1 MFSGKF
7 GIINT
12 SVLILRSNT
21 VCPNKTPDSVL
32 LIALKLCY
40 LIGSFIFAPQDIFNE
55 TSPETSQ
62 TSKRYADGGV
72 YFTENLIIN
81 RGDLGDPI
89 Y

>member
-1 MFSGKF
+1 LDRLF
-7 GIINT
+7 T
-12 SVLILRSNT
+12 ILYKKQKNF
-21 VCPNKTPDSVL
+21 